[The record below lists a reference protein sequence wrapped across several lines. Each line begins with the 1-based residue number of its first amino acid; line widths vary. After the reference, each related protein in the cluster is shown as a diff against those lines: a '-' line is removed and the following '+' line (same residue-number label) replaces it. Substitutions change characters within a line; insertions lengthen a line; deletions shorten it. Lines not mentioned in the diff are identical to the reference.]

1 MKHEF
6 WTELAYICLRP
17 WRISQNKQ
25 TLPQQYQGASYLPC
39 VLFPFLSLFTED
51 KDDQRK
57 LSQSNICYVY
67 AFSLVKTLESLLDSK
82 EIKPVNPKG
91 NQLWK
96 FTGRLVLKLKLQY
109 LGHLMWRADSLEKS
123 RMLGKIEGRRRGWQ
137 KKRWLDG
144 FTDSVDMSLSKLE
157 DSGGQESWVCCS
169 PWGHK
174 ELDTI

>member
-17 WRISQNKQ
+17 WRTSQNKQ
-25 TLPQQYQGASYLPC
+25 MLPQQYQGAYYLPC

-91 NQLWK
+91 NQL
-96 FTGRLVLKLKLQY
+96 
-109 LGHLMWRADSLEKS
+109 
-123 RMLGKIEGRRRGWQ
+123 
-137 KKRWLDG
+137 
-144 FTDSVDMSLSKLE
+144 
-157 DSGGQESWVCCS
+157 
-169 PWGHK
+169 
-174 ELDTI
+174 